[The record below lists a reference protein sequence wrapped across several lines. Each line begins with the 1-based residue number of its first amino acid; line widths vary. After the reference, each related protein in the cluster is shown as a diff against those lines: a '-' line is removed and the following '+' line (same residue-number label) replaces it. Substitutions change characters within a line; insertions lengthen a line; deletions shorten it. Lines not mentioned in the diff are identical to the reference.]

1 MTEAYKILAVEYDE
15 TIFNIDKTTWDL
27 IPNIE
32 VIDYIRQKA
41 REGWDIVLITAMET
55 QWDLG
60 LAVKRCEDYG
70 IHFSEINDNPWWV
83 YAIKGQ
89 PNKIYWNELID
100 RWGFHEGKGCEI
112 PEGFDESWGLED
124 ETKNISS

>member
-70 IHFSEINDNPWWV
+70 IYFSEINDNPWWV
-83 YAIKGQ
+83 YAIKGE
-89 PNKIYWNELID
+89 PKKIYWNELID
-100 RWGFHEGKGCEI
+100 RWGFHESEGCAI
-112 PEGFDESWGLED
+112 PEGFDENWGLE
-124 ETKNISS
+124 EE